1 MKKIGLLILIIF
13 SLVACGG
20 GDGDQ
25 GDNDGADTRELALDE
40 TVSGSISQEGE
51 VDWYHVSAVE
61 VNRTLTVS
69 LNGTRQNSPVDFMVT
84 IYERNESG
92 DFVTVFGES
101 AKEDVFAPANIN
113 IDVAV
118 GQPRDLYIAVRDF
131 KDDDASEDIR
141 YQLVASYSDEVEDN
155 DTFEEA
161 IILQVGSGQVCHT
174 ETIYPVSDVDCYR
187 FTIGGSSPAGVYRIT
202 AQYDVSDSTPIPV
215 NLDLELYDEAG
226 QLVQEFRG
234 QRPADKLYVLLPYL
248 DVGDYFMVIGDQ
260 GSNDESQYDY
270 SFCIEPVNAS
280 EVMQNDTA
288 ADAQS
293 CTPTATDGDDINGSL
308 EYAQDQDWYVFD
320 VPPATGNLS
329 QNIRIN
335 FFHDFDQVPDV
346 LTEQVSPAGYLI
358 NVHDAQGNV
367 IHSHNHSVLAV
378 APYNV
383 EIASGA
389 GGQNFISIQP
399 IYTDQLPVALP
410 YQMNVELR
418 QVSDDGES
426 ADGQEVTTVLD
437 PNGETVTG
445 KIFKLGDVD
454 NYQIT
459 VDTTTGPK
467 TLELFFDTTELSE
480 VAYTVHV
487 NWDGKHR
494 ILSDNNG
501 TANGEDEG
509 AHFKSSFY
517 LPQTSGSGTTVSF
530 QVCDDQNNDG
540 SDVTYTLRTGV
551 LAIPASISLD
561 AETSAVVTSTPVYFD
576 EPDENA
582 DLDATTVTV
591 IEFDNANQPQFKANT
606 AILDVTAAEM
616 SGNTWQS
623 NWIAGFVDYDGD
635 RDLFELNFDDVTQ
648 AAGAP
653 EEWYFDIQVQMFAPA
668 GNVEYSWTLF
678 RDRQPNEI
686 LVERTFWENTDGED
700 FEYDPN
706 GEGIVACWA
715 DMEITAETHNVTIPS
730 SAQPEFDHP
739 FWVGNRWGSSK
750 FYISINDF
758 NRAVE
763 SRNWDDINEA
773 WVPTPNQIP
782 DNDWGNSNSTS
793 AVRPY
798 YFRVTVTYHP
808 DCSSPDEGAC
818 APE

>member
-1 MKKIGLLILIIF
+1 MKKIGLLLLIIF
-13 SLVACGG
+13 SLAACSGE
-20 GDGDQ
+20 DN
-25 GDNDGADTRELALDE
+25 GDNDGAEMRELALDE
-40 TVSGSISQEGE
+40 TVNGKIDQTGD
-51 VDWYHVSAVE
+51 VDWYHINLVE
-61 VNRTLTVS
+61 RDRTLSVNLS
-69 LNGTRQNSPVDFMVT
+69 GTHQNSPVDFMVT
-84 IYERNESG
+84 IYERNENG

-113 IDVAV
+113 INVAV
-118 GQPRDLYIAVRDF
+118 NEPRELYITVRDF
-131 KDDDASEDIR
+131 KDDDASDQVGYR
-141 YQLVASYSDEVEDN
+141 LMASYSDEAEDN
-155 DTFEEA
+155 NTFEEA
-161 IILQVGSGQVCHT
+161 IVLQVGSGQVCHA

-187 FTIGGSSPAGVYRIT
+187 FTIGGANPAGVYRMT
-202 AQYDVSDSTPIPV
+202 AQYDVSDITPIPV
-215 NLDLELYDEAG
+215 NLKLELYDETG
-226 QLVQEFRG
+226 QLVQQFRG

-248 DVGDYFMVIGDQ
+248 EEGEYFMVIGDQ
-260 GSNDESQYDY
+260 GSNDESQYEY

-288 ADAQS
+288 VTAQS
-293 CTPTATDGDDINGSL
+293 CTPTASGGADINGSL

-320 VPPATGNLS
+320 VPPATGTSS

-346 LTEQVSPAGYLI
+346 LTGQVSPAGYLI
-358 NVHDAQGNV
+358 NVHDVQGNV
-367 IHSHNHSVLAV
+367 IHSYNHSVLAT
-378 APYNV
+378 AAYNV

-389 GGQNFISIQP
+389 GAQNFISVQP
-399 IYTDQLPVALP
+399 VYKDQLPVALP

-437 PNGETVTG
+437 PDGETVDG

-467 TLELFFDTTELSE
+467 TLELFFDTTEPSE

-487 NWDGKHR
+487 TWGGNHR
-494 ILSDNNG
+494 ILSDKNG
-501 TANGEDEG
+501 TANGADEG
-509 AHFKSSFY
+509 DHFKSSFY
-517 LPQTSGSGTTVSF
+517 LPQTSGSGTTVSL

-540 SDVTYTLRTGV
+540 SDVTYTLRTNV
-551 LAIPASISLD
+551 LAIPGSISLD
-561 AETSAVVTSTPVYFD
+561 TETTAVVTSTPVYFD

-591 IEFDNANQPQFKANT
+591 IEFDNAHQPQFKANT
-606 AILDVTAAEM
+606 SILDVTTAEM
-616 SGNTWQS
+616 TGNTWQS
-623 NWIAGFVDYDGD
+623 DWIAGFVDYDGD

-653 EEWYFDIQVQMFAPA
+653 AEWYFGIEVQMFAPA
-668 GNVEYSWTLF
+668 GPVEYSWTLF
-678 RDRQPNEI
+678 RDQQPNDI
-686 LVERTFWENTDGED
+686 LVERTFWENADAED
-700 FEYDPN
+700 FEYDPD

-730 SAQPEFDHP
+730 SQSPAYDHP
-739 FWVGNRWGSSK
+739 FWVGNLWGSSK

-763 SRNWDDINEA
+763 SRTWDDINEA

-782 DNDWGNSNSTS
+782 DNDWGNTNSTP

-808 DCSSPDEGAC
+808 DCPSPTEGAC
-818 APE
+818 APPE